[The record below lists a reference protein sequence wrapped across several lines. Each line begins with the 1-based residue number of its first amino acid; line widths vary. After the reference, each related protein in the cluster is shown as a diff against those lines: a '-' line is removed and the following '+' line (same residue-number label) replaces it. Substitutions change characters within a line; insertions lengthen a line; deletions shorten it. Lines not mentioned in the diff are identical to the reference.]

1 MNISHLQQLPYAAAV
16 LAWLMLMVVPFAAAA
31 EAPPVSVKPA
41 SDAPSPPSPP
51 LLVEAGVRWPELS
64 RAQQAALKPLEVSW
78 PAIASDQKQKWL
90 EVSARLPALSPA
102 EQARVQARMAEW
114 ARMTPLQRGQARLRF
129 GEAKRV
135 APEDRVAQWDAYQ
148 ALPPEQKRDLASRAA
163 PAPAPVAASGAVR
176 AGAPEVGVRTVPSA
190 SPTGVVRSARDTT
203 QPKSNI
209 VVSNPLAV
217 APKPVT
223 ATLVQ
228 AQPGATTNLLTRQP
242 TPPAHQQTGLPK
254 IAASPGFVDKNTLL
268 PQRGPQGAAVHSA
281 AASAVGP
288 GQR

>member
-1 MNISHLQQLPYAAAV
+1 MNIPHLQQLPYAAAV

-41 SDAPSPPSPP
+41 SDAPSPP

-102 EQARVQARMAEW
+102 EQVRVQARMAEW

-176 AGAPEVGVRTVPSA
+176 VGAPEVGVRTVPSA
-190 SPTGVVRSARDTT
+190 SSTGVVRSARDTT